1 MDRIAIE
8 QLLPHRGTALWLDTV
23 TQLDADSISGETVVG
38 CLPPCGQNGNS
49 HLLYEAA
56 AQLCAVHGASRAG
69 SAKRAYVAKVQQLQ
83 IHHHYSANQAVT
95 VRCQLL
101 SQNLAGA
108 LYQFS
113 LYQNPQL
120 LLSGNLLVVIEYA

>member
-1 MDRIAIE
+1 MNRIAIE

-23 TQLDADSISGETVVG
+23 TQLDTDSISGQTVVG
-38 CLPPCGQNGNS
+38 CLAQYHHNGNS
-49 HLLYEAA
+49 YLLYEAA

-69 SAKRAYVAKVQQLQ
+69 SAKRAYVAKVQHLQ
-83 IHHHYSANQAVT
+83 IHHHYSANLAVT

-108 LYQFS
+108 LYQFN

>member
-1 MDRIAIE
+1 MNRIAIE

-23 TQLDADSISGETVVG
+23 TQLNADSISGQTVVG
-38 CLPPCGQNGNS
+38 CLGQYDHNGNS

-56 AQLCAVHGASRAG
+56 AQLCAVHGARHAG
-69 SAKRAYVAKVQQLQ
+69 SAKSAYVAKVQQLQ
-83 IHHHYSANQAVT
+83 IHQHYSATLAVT

-101 SQNLAGA
+101 SQNQAGA
-108 LYQFS
+108 LYQFN
-113 LYQNPQL
+113 LYQNSQL

>member
-23 TQLDADSISGETVVG
+23 TQLDADSISGQTVVG
-38 CLPPCGQNGNS
+38 CLGPNHHHASS

-83 IHHHYSANQAVT
+83 IHHHYSARLAVT

-108 LYQFS
+108 LYQFE
-113 LYQNPQL
+113 LYQHLQL